1 MRKLVLGA
9 VLGGLSVL
17 TAAGCQG
24 AASDPPSHSQATTV
38 TVVQPERADMTRS
51 ITLPGDLVG
60 YYQASLYGKV
70 SGYLKSIGVDKGDT
84 VKSGQVLAEIEVPE
98 LEQRLR
104 RARANLEVKQRTFE
118 RLQRVW
124 NSDKRLVAQED
135 VDIAEG
141 QYEQAKAQVEELEAL
156 MSYTRIVAPFGG
168 VITGRFVDPGAL
180 IQASGSSSESAE
192 GVTGPSRA
200 GVSPVVSL
208 AEISKLRV
216 YFYVPESETSLI
228 RVGMPAT
235 LKLREFP
242 GRTFTGTIT
251 RFSEA
256 LDLSTRT
263 MLTEVDLDNP
273 KRELYPGMYA
283 DVTLELARH
292 PNAIE
297 VPATAVGTAKGKSF
311 VYAVKGAQL
320 VRVPVTTGLST
331 PNRVEIL
338 SGLSGNEQ
346 VVKNFSP
353 ALVEGE
359 RVQPQLAKSATVA
372 GGTDALASAD

>member
-1 MRKLVLGA
+1 
-9 VLGGLSVL
+9 
-17 TAAGCQG
+17 
-24 AASDPPSHSQATTV
+24 
-38 TVVQPERADMTRS
+38 MTRS

-70 SGYLKSIGVDKGDT
+70 SGYLKSISVDKGDT

-124 NSDKRLVAQED
+124 NSDKRLVARED

-141 QYEQAKAQVEELEAL
+141 QYEQAKAEVEELEAL
-156 MSYTRIVAPFGG
+156 VSYTRIVAPFDG

-180 IQASGSSSESAE
+180 IQVSGSSSESAE

-208 AEISKLRV
+208 AELNKLRV
-216 YFYVPESETSLI
+216 YVYVPEAETSLI
-228 RVGMPAT
+228 RAGMPAT
-235 LKLREFP
+235 LTLREFP

-251 RFSEA
+251 RFSKA

-292 PNAIE
+292 PNAIQ
-297 VPATAVGTAKGKSF
+297 VPATAVGTVKGKSF
-311 VYAVKGAQL
+311 VYAVKDAQL
-320 VRVPVTTGLST
+320 ARVPVTTGLST
-331 PNRVEIL
+331 PNRIEIL

-359 RVQPQLAKSATVA
+359 RVQPQLAKSAAVA
-372 GGTDALASAD
+372 GGTDTLASAD